1 MPNLKQILWVL
12 LSLNLSLIASDVKP
26 MNVTVN
32 LMKNCEVLMLNE
44 KRDRESKLIFTFA
57 GKGDCIQKFECL
69 RNISQKEL
77 DNMAT
82 EKRQYAKWKNPIWCK
97 VMAGEKKG
105 WVEEQFLSDEPC
117 ELEE

>member
-1 MPNLKQILWVL
+1 MTRILWIL
-12 LSLNLSLIASDVKP
+12 LALNLSLIASDVKP
-26 MNVTVN
+26 VNVTVD

-44 KRDRESKLIFTFA
+44 KRDRESKLIFSFS

-77 DNMAT
+77 DAMDKN
-82 EKRQYAKWKNPIWCK
+82 KRAYAKWKNPVWCR
-97 VMAGEKKG
+97 VNADGKKG

-117 ELEE
+117 ELED

>member
-1 MPNLKQILWVL
+1 MIWILLALNV
-12 LSLNLSLIASDVKP
+12 SLVAVDVKP
-26 MNVTVN
+26 VNVTVN

-44 KRDRESKLIFTFA
+44 KRDKDSKLIFTFA

-77 DNMAT
+77 DAMD
-82 EKRQYAKWKNPIWCK
+82 ESKRAYAKWKNPVWCRVNADGK
-97 VMAGEKKG
+97 EG
-105 WVEEQFLSDEPC
+105 WVEEQFLSDESC